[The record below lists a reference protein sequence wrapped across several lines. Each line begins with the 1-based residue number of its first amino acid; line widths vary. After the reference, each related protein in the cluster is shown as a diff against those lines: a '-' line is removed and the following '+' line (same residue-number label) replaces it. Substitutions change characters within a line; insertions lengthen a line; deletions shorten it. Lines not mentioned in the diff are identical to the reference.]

1 VNFNGLNFLLQYI
14 CNGGLIMMVF
24 KKIIVGVA
32 KEVVLCVVKVVLK
45 ELENKLKRGEQN
57 INQWR
62 KAR

>member
-1 VNFNGLNFLLQYI
+1 
-14 CNGGLIMMVF
+14 MMVF